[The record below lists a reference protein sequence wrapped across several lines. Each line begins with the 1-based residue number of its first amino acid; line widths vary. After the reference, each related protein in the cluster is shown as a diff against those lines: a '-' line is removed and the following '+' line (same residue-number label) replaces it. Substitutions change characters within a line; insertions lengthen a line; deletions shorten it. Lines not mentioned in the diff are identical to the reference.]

1 MTALAISPTP
11 RPNPMAAASLALV
24 GVTPRVGT
32 PRRAAILT
40 ALAAAAV
47 REGNL
52 RAVLILARTG
62 RPRSLIRCAGPFR
75 WLALAG
81 LQAVYPEAATEA
93 LKAALGCRTPTGRQM
108 HEPARQRAA
117 LAKQQGWAPE
127 AVAAV
132 AQAVIENEDAE
143 LTARWIWPTACAVA
157 ADHTQADAA
166 AVTQVTGERA
176 FPPRAVGQARK
187 LAVYLTM
194 TEGDVNATAM
204 AAATGL
210 DKKTVRHHATTIE
223 DARDEDG
230 ALDAALETLAAEL
243 RRRLD
248 EELSQ
253 W

>member
-1 MTALAISPTP
+1 MTALALSAGPVP
-11 RPNPMAAASLALV
+11 APFLAPV
-24 GVTPRVGT
+24 VTPRVGS

-81 LQAVYPEAATEA
+81 LQALYPEADAEA
-93 LKAALGCRTPTGRQM
+93 LKTALGCRSSTDRRLN
-108 HEPARQRAA
+108 EPARRAA
-117 LAKQQGWAPE
+117 LLTKQSGWSGE

-132 AQAVIENEDAE
+132 ARAVVENEDAE
-143 LTARWIWPTACAVA
+143 LTARWVWPVACAVTA
-157 ADHTQADAA
+157 AHVGADADEA
-166 AVTQVTGERA
+166 ATVTGARNST
-176 FPPRAVGQARK
+176 RVVGRARK

-210 DKKTVRHHATTIE
+210 NKETVRHHVASVE

-230 ALDAALETLAAEL
+230 ALDAELETLAADL

>member
-1 MTALAISPTP
+1 MTALALSHDLTP
-11 RPNPMAAASLALV
+11 VPFLAPL
-24 GVTPRVGT
+24 VTPRVGS

-52 RAVLILARTG
+52 KAVLILARTG

-81 LQAVYPEAATEA
+81 LQALYPEANAEA
-93 LKAALGCRTPTGRQM
+93 LKTALGCRAST
-108 HEPARQRAA
+108 HSDPARRAA
-117 LAKQQGWAPE
+117 TAARQSAWPIE
-127 AVAAV
+127 AVKAV
-132 AQAVIENEDAE
+132 AVAVVENEDAE
-143 LTARWIWPTACAVA
+143 LTARWIWPVACAVA
-157 ADHTQADAA
+157 SAHTGADAA
-166 AVTQVTGERA
+166 VVGRITGARDKT
-176 FPPRAVGQARK
+176 PRPVSQARK

-204 AAATGL
+204 AAASGL
-210 DKKTVRHHATTIE
+210 NKDTVRHHVASVE

-230 ALDAALETLAAEL
+230 ALDDQLETLAADL
-243 RRRLD
+243 RHRLD

>member
-1 MTALAISPTP
+1 MTALAVNAPSFAPV
-11 RPNPMAAASLALV
+11 L
-24 GVTPRVGT
+24 TPRVGS

-47 REGNL
+47 RQGNL

-62 RPRSLIRCAGPFR
+62 RPRSLIRCGGDFR

-81 LQAVYPEAATEA
+81 LTALYPDANGEA
-93 LKAALGCRTPTGRQM
+93 LRQALGCRSSADKRL
-108 HEPARQRAA
+108 HEPARYAA
-117 LAKQQGWAPE
+117 R
-127 AVAAV
+127 VAAREIWPAEEVASV
-132 AQAVIENEDAE
+132 AQDVAEHEDHE

-157 ADHTQADAA
+157 AERTGAEPET
-166 AVTQVTGERA
+166 VRTVTGSRA
-176 FPPRAVGQARK
+176 APSREIGLARK
-187 LAVYLTM
+187 WAVYLTM

-210 DKKTVRHHATTIE
+210 NKRTVRHHAMTVE
-223 DARDEDG
+223 DARDEDP
-230 ALDAALETLAAEL
+230 ALDATLETLAAEL

>member
-1 MTALAISPTP
+1 MSALALTFAATP
-11 RPNPMAAASLALV
+11 SLAPIPALPAL
-24 GVTPRVGT
+24 TPRVGS

-81 LQAVYPEAATEA
+81 LTALYPEANDEA
-93 LKAALGCRTPTGRQM
+93 LRQALGCRASTDKRL
-108 HEPARQRAA
+108 HEPARRAA
-117 LAKQQGWAPE
+117 RQEARENWPAEDVQ
-127 AVAAV
+127 AVAVAV
-132 AQAVIENEDAE
+132 AEHEDAQ
-143 LTARWIWPTACAVA
+143 LTASWIWPVACAVT
-157 ADHTQADAA
+157 ADHTGADAET
-166 AVTQVTGERA
+166 VRQVTGLKG
-176 FPPRAVGQARK
+176 PPSRPVGQARK
-187 LAVYLTM
+187 YAVYLTM

-210 DKKTVRHHATTIE
+210 DKATVRHHVASVE
-223 DARDEDG
+223 DRLDEGSEMERTMD
-230 ALDAALETLAAEL
+230 TLAAEL

>member
-1 MTALAISPTP
+1 M
-11 RPNPMAAASLALV
+11 SLAVLSPGPFSAPDV
-24 GVTPRVGT
+24 GLTPRVGT

-81 LQAVYPEAATEA
+81 LQALYPEAETGA
-93 LKAALGCRTPTGRQM
+93 LKAALGCRASTDRRLN
-108 HEPARQRAA
+108 EPARRAQMEA
-117 LAKQQGWAPE
+117 RQYGWAPE

-132 AQAVIENEDAE
+132 ARAVVENEDAE
-143 LTARWIWPTACAVA
+143 LTARWIWPTACAVTA
-157 ADHTQADAA
+157 AHTGADPETVA
-166 AVTQVTGERA
+166 QVTGERA
-176 FPPRAVGQARK
+176 SPPRAVGQARK
-187 LAVYLTM
+187 LAIYLTM
-194 TEGDVNATAM
+194 TEGDVNTRAL

-210 DKKTVRHHATTIE
+210 DRKTVQHHASTIE

-230 ALDAALETLAAEL
+230 ALEATLEDLAAEL

>member
-1 MTALAISPTP
+1 MTALALTSFPTAP
-11 RPNPMAAASLALV
+11 AVREGS
-24 GVTPRVGT
+24 

-40 ALAAAAV
+40 ALASAAV
-47 REGNL
+47 RQGNL

-62 RPRSLIRCAGPFR
+62 RPRSLIRCRGDFR

-81 LQAVYPEAATEA
+81 LKALYPEANIEI
-93 LKAALGCRTPTGRQM
+93 LRAALGCRLTDKRL
-108 HEPARQRAA
+108 HEPARYAA
-117 LAKQQGWAPE
+117 R
-127 AVAAV
+127 VAAREAWPAEEV
-132 AQAVIENEDAE
+132 AAIAQDVAEHEDHE

-157 ADHTQADAA
+157 AAQTGVDPE
-166 AVTQVTGERA
+166 AVRVVTGSRA
-176 FPPRAVGQARK
+176 SQPRGIGLARK
-187 LAVYLTM
+187 YAVYLTM

-210 DKKTVRHHATTIE
+210 NKQTVRHHAMTVE
-223 DARDEDG
+223 DARDDDG
-230 ALDAALETLAAEL
+230 ALDATLETLAAEL

>member
-1 MTALAISPTP
+1 MTAALLTTPGPFLAPIGI
-11 RPNPMAAASLALV
+11 
-24 GVTPRVGT
+24 GVTPRVGS

-81 LQAVYPEAATEA
+81 LQALYPDANAEA
-93 LKAALGCRTPTGRQM
+93 LRKALGCRASTDRRL
-108 HEPARQRAA
+108 HEPARRERLIQLREAWPA
-117 LAKQQGWAPE
+117 E
-127 AVAAV
+127 AVAGV
-132 AQAVIENEDAE
+132 AQAVVDNEDPE
-143 LTARWIWPTACAVA
+143 LTARWVWPVACAVA
-157 ADHTQADAA
+157 AAHTGAEAA
-166 AVTQVTGERA
+166 AVSTVTGSRA
-176 FPPRAVGQARK
+176 TPRRAVGQARK

-210 DKKTVRHHATTIE
+210 NKETVRHHVGSVE
-223 DARDEDG
+223 DRRDE
-230 ALDAALETLAAEL
+230 DAALEETLEALAVEL